1 MNFVS
6 LFTKK
11 EHIVGLEISDAYMRM
26 ALLDT
31 KKKKGLK
38 KSEIVFLKEEP
49 LTPGIIVDGIIQNKK
64 IFSSVLKKFLNESP
78 VKLKFGVISL
88 PQNRIYSHIFTFP
101 KTVEGRRLE
110 ETMKLTIDFQLPI
123 KSTDVYLDWEK
134 LESDE
139 ESRVLLAAIPRSIV
153 DDYLETANSIKFGII
168 AIESHP
174 ISFSRV
180 IDIPKNETVISIYEY
195 ESGTDIS
202 IIHNRIVEFSIYL
215 PKKYLENNP
224 IAEEIRK
231 IKDFYESKGNKID
244 RIINLTETKISGR
257 LGRDA
262 KLQPE
267 SGKWSVSIG
276 AALRGLLPKADDN
289 LVSMMPLGTE
299 EAYEY
304 HKAIV
309 FSSLL
314 GDMAIGLSVF
324 FSAAFIGA
332 WFLILILQQNLI
344 VPSSKSSGT
353 LALPADTVSIENRAA
368 NFNSLI
374 AATGQI
380 VANSTRW
387 SVVLEEIHTKL
398 VPGIAI
404 NTASLDLPA
413 LSISGVA
420 KNRNQLNLFKQSLES
435 SSLFINVVL
444 PLTNLNQ
451 KDNIPFSISFKL
463 KDPNSIGYANA
474 Q

>member
-1 MNFVS
+1 M
-6 LFTKK
+6 
-11 EHIVGLEISDAYMRM
+11 
-26 ALLDT
+26 
-31 KKKKGLK
+31 
-38 KSEIVFLKEEP
+38 
-49 LTPGIIVDGIIQNKK
+49 Q
-64 IFSSVLKKFLNESP
+64 
-78 VKLKFGVISL
+78 
-88 PQNRIYSHIFTFP
+88 
-101 KTVEGRRLE
+101 
-110 ETMKLTIDFQLPI
+110 
-123 KSTDVYLDWEK
+123 
-134 LESDE
+134 
-139 ESRVLLAAIPRSIV
+139 
-153 DDYLETANSIKFGII
+153 
-168 AIESHP
+168 
-174 ISFSRV
+174 
-180 IDIPKNETVISIYEY
+180 
-195 ESGTDIS
+195 
-202 IIHNRIVEFSIYL
+202 
-215 PKKYLENNP
+215 
-224 IAEEIRK
+224 
-231 IKDFYESKGNKID
+231 
-244 RIINLTETKISGR
+244 
-257 LGRDA
+257 
-262 KLQPE
+262 
-267 SGKWSVSIG
+267 
-276 AALRGLLPKADDN
+276 
-289 LVSMMPLGTE
+289 LGTE